1 MPEETYSH
9 WRTLTYRYWWNPDEA
24 RRTRRDEYPRVD
36 WVSDGHRENNYKYLD
51 ALESKANGV
60 VLLLGAWPDEAV
72 ANATNIP
79 IDEIVR
85 GRRLIGAEAVTAERD
100 AEIERTVGPICE
112 QLRRNG
118 HHKRSLDIR
127 RWAALLWGEPDQG
140 KRRAA
145 GAMWWTYENLC
156 VLDESDSKATATKNC
171 YSCRWLR
178 GHHSTEQVYTATCM
192 APKGFQRIVGRNWYY
207 QRGGSPGFPPARRHT
222 LCPAWKDPIPERRR
236 NLLQIKISY
245 RKYDGD
251 EHLFF
256 KRGWKPFTYRLSVR
270 PFPNKREYHIIN
282 SPSWLPLMKLIKE
295 RQK

>member
-1 MPEETYSH
+1 
-9 WRTLTYRYWWNPDEA
+9 
-24 RRTRRDEYPRVD
+24 
-36 WVSDGHRENNYKYLD
+36 
-51 ALESKANGV
+51 
-60 VLLLGAWPDEAV
+60 
-72 ANATNIP
+72 
-79 IDEIVR
+79 
-85 GRRLIGAEAVTAERD
+85 
-100 AEIERTVGPICE
+100 
-112 QLRRNG
+112 
-118 HHKRSLDIR
+118 
-127 RWAALLWGEPDQG
+127 
-140 KRRAA
+140 
-145 GAMWWTYENLC
+145 
-156 VLDESDSKATATKNC
+156 
-171 YSCRWLR
+171 
-178 GHHSTEQVYTATCM
+178 M